1 MIVVRES
8 RIEREGEGE
17 RGERP
22 LDRSSR
28 SSPSKGRSEEG
39 TGRDEWWWAG
49 WSINRTYLGEIYIGG
64 RLRSL
69 SKSRNDRRG
78 LGRMRG
84 AGARQRTRLLHHSRS
99 RKSREGGW
107 EYERRQGVCVDGRGF
122 ARKPQSRYRRIAKR
136 RFIFLRAFACIRF
149 SLGSLCLKQLGR
161 LLP

>member
-1 MIVVRES
+1 MGSTEPGVIVVRES

-39 TGRDEWWWAG
+39 TGRDDWWWAG
-49 WSINRTYLGEIYIGG
+49 WSIGRTYLGEIYIGG

-78 LGRMRG
+78 LGRMRDSEHACFITRDREKVGRVGGSTKG
-84 AGARQRTRLLHHSRS
+84 AKVCVSMVEASRGNRKVVTGGSRS
-99 RKSREGGW
+99 VVLFFYARLHAFGLAS
-107 EYERRQGVCVDGRGF
+107 VLF
-122 ARKPQSRYRRIAKR
+122 A
-136 RFIFLRAFACIRF
+136 
-149 SLGSLCLKQLGR
+149 
-161 LLP
+161 